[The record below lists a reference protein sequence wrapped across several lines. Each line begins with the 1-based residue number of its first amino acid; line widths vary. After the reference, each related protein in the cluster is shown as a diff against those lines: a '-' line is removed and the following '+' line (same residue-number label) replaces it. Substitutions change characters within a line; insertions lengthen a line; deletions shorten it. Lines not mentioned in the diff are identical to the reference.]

1 MRAEI
6 ELRAERTLIQMEI
19 TFENVR
25 DIIVDTLSCNVED
38 VKPETNLIED
48 LEADSLEIVELSMAL
63 QEKLGVGIEDEDL
76 EKIHTV
82 QDILDYIKS
91 KQG

>member
-1 MRAEI
+1 
-6 ELRAERTLIQMEI
+6 MEI
-19 TFENVR
+19 TFESVR
-25 DIIVDTLSCNVED
+25 DIIVDTLSCDAED
-38 VKPETNLIED
+38 VKLETNLIED

-63 QEKLGVGIEDEDL
+63 QEDLGIGIADEDL

-91 KQG
+91 KQA

>member
-1 MRAEI
+1 
-6 ELRAERTLIQMEI
+6 MEI

-25 DIIVDTLSCNVED
+25 DIIVETLSCDAEEVTLN
-38 VKPETNLIED
+38 TNLVED

-63 QEKLGVGIEDEDL
+63 QESLGVGIEDEDL

-91 KQG
+91 KQA

>member
-1 MRAEI
+1 
-6 ELRAERTLIQMEI
+6 MEI

-25 DIIVDTLSCNVED
+25 DIIVETLSCDVED
-38 VKPETNLIED
+38 IKLDTNLVED

-76 EKIHTV
+76 ENIKTV

-91 KQG
+91 KQA

>member
-1 MRAEI
+1 M
-6 ELRAERTLIQMEI
+6 EL

-25 DIIVDTLSCNVED
+25 DIIVDTLSCD
-38 VKPETNLIED
+38 ADQITPDTNLIED
-48 LEADSLEIVELSMAL
+48 LEADSLEVVELSMAL

-76 EKIHTV
+76 EKIKTV

-91 KQG
+91 KQA

>member
-1 MRAEI
+1 M
-6 ELRAERTLIQMEI
+6 

-38 VKPETNLIED
+38 VKLDTNLIED

-63 QEKLGVGIEDEDL
+63 QESLGVGIEDEDL

-82 QDILDYIKS
+82 QDILNYIKS
-91 KQG
+91 KRA

>member
-1 MRAEI
+1 
-6 ELRAERTLIQMEI
+6 MEI

-25 DIIVDTLSCNVED
+25 DIIVETLSCDVED
-38 VKPETNLIED
+38 IKLDTNLVED

-63 QEKLGVGIEDEDL
+63 QESLGVGIEDEDL

-82 QDILDYIKS
+82 QDILDYIKG
-91 KQG
+91 KQA

>member
-1 MRAEI
+1 
-6 ELRAERTLIQMEI
+6 MEI
-19 TFENVR
+19 TFEQVR
-25 DIIVDTLSCNVED
+25 DIIVDTLSCDAEQVTLD
-38 VKPETNLIED
+38 ANLVED

-63 QEKLGVGIEDEDL
+63 QESLGVSIEDEDL

-82 QDILDYIKS
+82 QDILDYVKA

>member
-1 MRAEI
+1 MN
-6 ELRAERTLIQMEI
+6 MEI

-25 DIIVDTLSCNVED
+25 DIIVSTLCCDAEE
-38 VKPETNLIED
+38 VKLETNLVED

-63 QEKLGVGIEDEDL
+63 QESLGVGIEDEDL

-82 QDILDYIKS
+82 QDILDYIKG
-91 KQG
+91 KQA

>member
-1 MRAEI
+1 MTV
-6 ELRAERTLIQMEI
+6 LRVLKGRQIKMEI
-19 TFENVR
+19 TFERVR
-25 DIIVDTLSCNVED
+25 DIIVETLSCDAAE
-38 VKPETNLIED
+38 VKPDTNLIED

-63 QEKLGVGIEDEDL
+63 QEKLGAGIEDEDL

-91 KQG
+91 KQA

>member
-1 MRAEI
+1 
-6 ELRAERTLIQMEI
+6 MEI
-19 TFENVR
+19 TFESVR
-25 DIIVDTLSCNVED
+25 DVIVETLSCDEAD
-38 VKPETNLIED
+38 VKLDTNLIED

-63 QEKLGVGIEDEDL
+63 QEKLGAGIDDEDL

-91 KQG
+91 KQA

>member
-1 MRAEI
+1 M
-6 ELRAERTLIQMEI
+6 
-19 TFENVR
+19 
-25 DIIVDTLSCNVED
+25 DTLSCDAED

-63 QEKLGVGIEDEDL
+63 QEKLGAGIEDEDL

-91 KQG
+91 KQA

>member
-1 MRAEI
+1 
-6 ELRAERTLIQMEI
+6 MEI

-25 DIIVDTLSCNVED
+25 DIIVETLSCDAED
-38 VKPETNLIED
+38 VKLDTNLIED

-63 QEKLGVGIEDEDL
+63 QESLGVGIEDEDL

-82 QDILDYIKS
+82 QDILNYIKS
-91 KQG
+91 KKA

>member
-1 MRAEI
+1 MLEFYEGR
-6 ELRAERTLIQMEI
+6 LTDMEI

-25 DIIVDTLSCNVED
+25 DIIVETLSCD
-38 VKPETNLIED
+38 SADGTPDTNLIED

-63 QEKLGVGIEDEDL
+63 QEKLGAGIKHEDL

-91 KQG
+91 KQA

>member
-1 MRAEI
+1 
-6 ELRAERTLIQMEI
+6 MEI

-25 DIIVDTLSCNVED
+25 DIIVETLSCD
-38 VKPETNLIED
+38 AGDIKPETSLIED

-63 QEKLGVGIEDEDL
+63 QESLGVGIEDDDL

-91 KQG
+91 KQA

>member
-1 MRAEI
+1 
-6 ELRAERTLIQMEI
+6 MEI

-25 DIIVDTLSCNVED
+25 DIIVETLSCDAED
-38 VKPETNLIED
+38 VKLETNLIED

-63 QEKLGVGIEDEDL
+63 QENLGVGIEDEDL
-76 EKIHTV
+76 ENIKTV

-91 KQG
+91 KQA

>member
-1 MRAEI
+1 
-6 ELRAERTLIQMEI
+6 MEI

-25 DIIVDTLSCNVED
+25 NIIVSTLSCDAGE
-38 VKPETNLIED
+38 VKPDTNLIED

-63 QEKLGVGIEDEDL
+63 QESLGVGIEDEDL

-91 KQG
+91 KQA

>member
-1 MRAEI
+1 
-6 ELRAERTLIQMEI
+6 MEI

-25 DIIVDTLSCNVED
+25 DIIVSTLSCDAEE
-38 VKPETNLIED
+38 VKLETNLVED

-63 QEKLGVGIEDEDL
+63 QESLCVGIEYEDL

-91 KQG
+91 KQA

>member
-1 MRAEI
+1 MN
-6 ELRAERTLIQMEI
+6 MEI

-25 DIIVDTLSCNVED
+25 DIIVSTLSCDAEE
-38 VKPETNLIED
+38 VKLETNLVED

-63 QEKLGVGIEDEDL
+63 QETLGVGIEDEDL

-82 QDILDYIKS
+82 QDILDYIKG
-91 KQG
+91 KQA